1 MQRRQYTEEDDP
13 LTYKIIGCAMHVH
26 RELGAG
32 LVESVYEE
40 CLEQALIQAG
50 LTVQRQSKLAVPY
63 EGITLDKEY
72 RPDLIVNG
80 EVVIE
85 VKSVSRLLP
94 VHESQTLTYMK
105 LSGCERGLLIN
116 FNVALL
122 KDGIRRLIMTKAPQG
137 ASVSLP

>member
-1 MQRRQYTEEDDP
+1 
-13 LTYKIIGCAMHVH
+13 
-26 RELGAG
+26 
-32 LVESVYEE
+32 
-40 CLEQALIQAG
+40 
-50 LTVQRQSKLAVPY
+50 
-63 EGITLDKEY
+63 
-72 RPDLIVNG
+72 VNG

-122 KDGIRRLIMTKAPQG
+122 KDGIRRLIMSKAPQG